1 MAGEE
6 TGAKASVMMGDDD
19 EGSSQIAG
27 ERKSLIGCLSIRLL
41 EFIHVRIALIHQ
53 AAYILQT
60 IRANKGACV
69 AAYVRTEEQSL
80 G

>member
-1 MAGEE
+1 MCQ
-6 TGAKASVMMGDDD
+6 SD
-19 EGSSQIAG
+19 
-27 ERKSLIGCLSIRLL
+27 RLL

-53 AAYILQT
+53 AAFVFQT

-80 G
+80 GWFRHSSEAFIRR